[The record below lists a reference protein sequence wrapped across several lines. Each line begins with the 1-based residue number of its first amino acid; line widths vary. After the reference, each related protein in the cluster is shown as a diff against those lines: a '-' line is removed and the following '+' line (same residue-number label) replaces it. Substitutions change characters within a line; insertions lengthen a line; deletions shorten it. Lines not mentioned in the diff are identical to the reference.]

1 MGNYLAKIPNLQM
14 DFNLLLLL
22 FTFHRNNNL
31 YSVGMNTRGQTGHDI
46 TIPKIDKFQPISY
59 T

>member
-14 DFNLLLLL
+14 DFNLLL
-22 FTFHRNNNL
+22 FAFHRNNNL

-46 TIPKIDKFQPISY
+46 TIPKIDKFTTISY